1 MIINGDDTDYDDL
14 HKRMVQ
20 MTCTKKQ
27 KTYKRSDNT
36 DVRSDN
42 TDDRE

>member
-1 MIINGDDTDYDDL
+1 MSINGDDTDDDDL

-27 KTYKRSDNT
+27 KRYIRSD
-36 DVRSDN
+36 